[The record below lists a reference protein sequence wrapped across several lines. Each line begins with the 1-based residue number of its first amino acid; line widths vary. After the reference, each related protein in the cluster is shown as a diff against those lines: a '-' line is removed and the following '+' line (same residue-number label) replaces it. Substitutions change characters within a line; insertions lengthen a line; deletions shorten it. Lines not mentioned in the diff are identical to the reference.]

1 MGFEWLSWKKNGKI
15 FEEEVRLSVPRN
27 NEWMVVFHIWN
38 NCPIQKSAT
47 LIYQPDNLTARVI
60 KQDKNYSEF
69 CWVVNG
75 RDDVFF
81 VLLELS
87 FWWEADTCQDKKNII
102 DVNSY
107 FLQLQWGPT
116 NTLRKFHIVDT

>member
-1 MGFEWLSWKKNGKI
+1 MSQEITNGWLFFI
-15 FEEEVRLSVPRN
+15 YETTV
-27 NEWMVVFHIWN
+27 

-81 VLLELS
+81 CVVGAE
-87 FWWEADTCQDKKNII
+87 
-102 DVNSY
+102 
-107 FLQLQWGPT
+107 FLVGS
-116 NTLRKFHIVDT
+116 RYMSR